1 MADSASVP
9 HPLHTYLVNLQ
20 KSVRAVQQKVAGK
33 LDRPGNNFAAGNVWL
48 GPTAD
53 SWGTTFSSQ
62 RVSYKNELARLE
74 AVVSA
79 KLAATPVKCT
89 VEEAQRWERRLH
101 NA

>member
-1 MADSASVP
+1 MVDPATVP
-9 HPLHTYLVNLQ
+9 HPLHTYLLTLQ
-20 KSVRAVQQKVAGK
+20 KSVRAVQQKMAGK

-53 SWGTTFSSQ
+53 SWGTQLSAK
-62 RVSYKNELARLE
+62 RVGYKNDLAKLD

-89 VEEAQRWERRLH
+89 VEEAQRWERLLH
-101 NA
+101 HG

>member
-20 KSVRAVQQKVAGK
+20 KSVRAVQQKMAGK

-53 SWGTTFSSQ
+53 SWGTKFSGK

-89 VEEAQRWERRLH
+89 VEEAQRWERSLH
-101 NA
+101 NG